1 MKSSGY
7 GVTRD
12 WVLAKAAHILKM
24 TQDEFLD
31 MAQTREISPPSADVW
46 RSRLAEIDAK
56 MMPIV
61 RTSERNRVER
71 CLRDALIVSV
81 DARDGLTRF
90 VLDPMTSIVAG
101 RSFSAAQTKLSTAI
115 ELLSG
120 KLFLVAEGRAA
131 EMKVEPQSV

>member
-71 CLRDALIVSV
+71 CLRDALIV
-81 DARDGLTRF
+81 
-90 VLDPMTSIVAG
+90 AG